1 MPLFCGDIKICCAF
15 RTFWKTFSRGGG
27 VTKTPC
33 VTSGTLLHKERFHE
47 KVAVLLDF
55 VQMRGGGEGPAQIF
69 CHIFI
74 SAFLAN
80 KRSPKCQ

>member
-55 VQMRGGGEGPAQIF
+55 LQITPLLILIITKLQGGLLTGPPLNLL
-69 CHIFI
+69 
-74 SAFLAN
+74 LASN
-80 KRSPKCQ
+80 